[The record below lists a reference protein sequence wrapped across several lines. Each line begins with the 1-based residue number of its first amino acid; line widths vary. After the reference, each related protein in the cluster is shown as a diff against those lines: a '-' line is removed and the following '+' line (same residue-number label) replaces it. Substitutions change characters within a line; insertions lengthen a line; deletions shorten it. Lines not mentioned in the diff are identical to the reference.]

1 MHPLLLL
8 ALLPAQAQEPPVEP
22 MIDIAYDA
30 VVLSDPLPLRGDP
43 WDLVV
48 TRFVLP
54 PQDVS
59 WLTTTDV
66 FRACVLE
73 GTLAPGAEP
82 TWQVRECPEPMVPAA
97 QAAVALWRFAPAP
110 GAEAEG
116 PTRFELRF
124 VVRYAEQLATMTTH
138 AQLDPGTE
146 AAFDGAE
153 GVPGV
158 KLAHPAA
165 LVKLKAPKVPGKAKK
180 AGVAPQ
186 ACDVVLMVEPN
197 GEVAQP
203 DAAACPEAL
212 REAAIKAATR
222 ARYSPRVVDGMTEE
236 QKLTVEVSFR

>member
-1 MHPLLLL
+1 M
-8 ALLPAQAQEPPVEP
+8 P

-30 VVLSDPLPLRGDP
+30 VEISEPLPLRGDP

-73 GTLAPGAEP
+73 GTLSPGAEP

-97 QAAVALWRFAPAP
+97 QAAAAVWRLEPAE
-110 GAEAEG
+110 GAAAEG

-124 VVRYAEQLATMTTH
+124 VVRYSEQFATMTTH
-138 AQLDPGTE
+138 AQIDPGAE
-146 AAFDGAE
+146 AAFDGAA

-158 KLAHPAA
+158 KLAHAAA
-165 LVKLKAPKVPGKAKK
+165 LRKLKPPKVPGEAKK
-180 AGVAPQ
+180 AGVGPQ
-186 ACDVVLMVEPN
+186 ACDVVVRVEPN
-197 GEVAQP
+197 GRAALP
-203 DAAACPEAL
+203 DASACPQAL
-212 REAAIKAATR
+212 REAAVKAVTR
-222 ARYSPRVVDGMTEE
+222 ARFSPRVVDGMTEE
-236 QKLTVEVSFR
+236 QKLTVTVSFR